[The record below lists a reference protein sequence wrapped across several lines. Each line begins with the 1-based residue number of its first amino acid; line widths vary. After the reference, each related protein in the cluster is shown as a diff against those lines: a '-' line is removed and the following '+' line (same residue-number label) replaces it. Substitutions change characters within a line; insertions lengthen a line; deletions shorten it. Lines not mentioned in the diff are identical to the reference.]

1 MHLRIESKDALN
13 QLSAQRQEV
22 RSELNKNEWALNELA
37 RSEEILASSKG
48 WVASFL
54 NFLPGLGSGY
64 LYQRRWKPY
73 FFTIIASTAWFALGF
88 FLQGDS
94 EPSQSEQIIG
104 ISGLFFISI
113 VTVTEA
119 NLAFKKASNKTKA
132 EKEKIISSNK
142 KGWFK

>member
-1 MHLRIESKDALN
+1 MSNPSRA
-13 QLSAQRQEV
+13 
-22 RSELNKNEWALNELA
+22 
-37 RSEEILASSKG
+37 EILASSKG

-73 FFTIIASTAWFALGF
+73 FLTIAAITSWFALGF

-94 EPSQSEQIIG
+94 EPSTVEQIIG
-104 ISGLFFISI
+104 ISGLFFIST
-113 VTVTEA
+113 VTVIEA
-119 NLAFKKASNKTKA
+119 NLAFKKASNKIKA
-132 EKEKIISSNK
+132 EKEKILSSNK

>member
-1 MHLRIESKDALN
+1 MSNPSKY
-13 QLSAQRQEV
+13 
-22 RSELNKNEWALNELA
+22 
-37 RSEEILASSKG
+37 EILASSKG

-73 FFTIIASTAWFALGF
+73 FLTIACSTAWFALGF

-94 EPSQSEQIIG
+94 EPSPNEQIIG

-113 VTVTEA
+113 VTVIEA
-119 NLAFKKASNKTKA
+119 NLAFKKARDITKS
-132 EKEKIISSNK
+132 EKEKTMSSEK
-142 KGWFK
+142 KGWFN

>member
-1 MHLRIESKDALN
+1 MSNPSRD
-13 QLSAQRQEV
+13 
-22 RSELNKNEWALNELA
+22 
-37 RSEEILASSKG
+37 EILASSQG

-73 FFTIIASTAWFALGF
+73 FLTIAATTSWFALGI

-94 EPSQSEQIIG
+94 EPSQGEQIIG
-104 ISGLFFISI
+104 ISGLFLISI
-113 VTVTEA
+113 FTVLEA
-119 NLAFKKASNKTKA
+119 NLAFKKASNISKT
-132 EKEKIISSNK
+132 EKEKITSPVK

>member
-1 MHLRIESKDALN
+1 MSNPSRD
-13 QLSAQRQEV
+13 
-22 RSELNKNEWALNELA
+22 
-37 RSEEILASSKG
+37 EILASSKG

-73 FFTIIASTAWFALGF
+73 FLTIAASTSWFALGF

-94 EPSQSEQIIG
+94 EPSKGEQIIG

-113 VTVTEA
+113 VTVIEA
-119 NLAFKKASNKTKA
+119 NLAYKQVSKKIKT
-132 EKEKIISSNK
+132 EKEKIKPPKK

>member
-1 MHLRIESKDALN
+1 MSYPSTD
-13 QLSAQRQEV
+13 
-22 RSELNKNEWALNELA
+22 
-37 RSEEILASSKG
+37 EILASSKG

-73 FFTIIASTAWFALGF
+73 FFTLTASTAWFALGI

-94 EPSQSEQIIG
+94 EPSQNEQIIG

-113 VTVTEA
+113 VTVIEA
-119 NLAFKKASNKTKA
+119 NLLSKKQVIKQKL
-132 EKEKIISSNK
+132 K
-142 KGWFK
+142 KRK

>member
-1 MHLRIESKDALN
+1 MFNPSK
-13 QLSAQRQEV
+13 EV
-22 RSELNKNEWALNELA
+22 
-37 RSEEILASSKG
+37 ILASSKG

-73 FFTIIASTAWFALGF
+73 FFTITASSIWFALGF
-88 FLQGDS
+88 FLRGDS

-113 VTVTEA
+113 VTVIEA
-119 NLAFKKASNKTKA
+119 KLAFKKASNKINA
-132 EKEKIISSNK
+132 EKEKIISSDK
-142 KGWFK
+142 KGWFN

>member
-1 MHLRIESKDALN
+1 MSYPSRD
-13 QLSAQRQEV
+13 
-22 RSELNKNEWALNELA
+22 
-37 RSEEILASSKG
+37 EILASSKG

-73 FFTIIASTAWFALGF
+73 FFTITASTAWFALGF

-113 VTVTEA
+113 VTICLLYTSPSPRDQVV
-119 NLAFKKASNKTKA
+119 SRMP
-132 EKEKIISSNK
+132 SSA
-142 KGWFK
+142 

>member
-1 MHLRIESKDALN
+1 MSYPSKN
-13 QLSAQRQEV
+13 
-22 RSELNKNEWALNELA
+22 
-37 RSEEILASSKG
+37 EILASSKG

-73 FFTIIASTAWFALGF
+73 FITISASTAWFALGF

-104 ISGLFFISI
+104 LSGLFFISI
-113 VTVTEA
+113 ITIIEA
-119 NLAFKKASNKTKA
+119 NLAFKKALNKIKA
-132 EKEKIISSNK
+132 EKEKIISPEK

>member
-1 MHLRIESKDALN
+1 MSYPSRD
-13 QLSAQRQEV
+13 
-22 RSELNKNEWALNELA
+22 
-37 RSEEILASSKG
+37 EILASSKG

-54 NFLPGLGSGY
+54 NLLPGLGSGY

-73 FFTIIASTAWFALGF
+73 FFTITASTAWFALGF

-94 EPSQSEQIIG
+94 EPSQSGQIIG

-113 VTVTEA
+113 VTMIEA
-119 NLAFKKASNKTKA
+119 NLAFKQISKKIKS
-132 EKEKIISSNK
+132 EKEKIKPSIK

>member
-1 MHLRIESKDALN
+1 MPYPS
-13 QLSAQRQEV
+13 
-22 RSELNKNEWALNELA
+22 
-37 RSEEILASSKG
+37 SEEILASSKG

-73 FFTIIASTAWFALGF
+73 FFTITASTTWFALGI

-94 EPSQSEQIIG
+94 EPSQNEQIIG

-113 VTVTEA
+113 ITVIEA
-119 NLAFKKASNKTKA
+119 NLAFKKASNKAKA
-132 EKEKIISSNK
+132 KNEKLISSNK
-142 KGWFK
+142 KGWFN

>member
-1 MHLRIESKDALN
+1 MSYPSRD
-13 QLSAQRQEV
+13 
-22 RSELNKNEWALNELA
+22 
-37 RSEEILASSKG
+37 EILASSKG

-54 NFLPGLGSGY
+54 NFIPGLGSGY

-73 FFTIIASTAWFALGF
+73 FLTIAANTSWFALGF

-94 EPSQSEQIIG
+94 EPSKGEQIIG

-113 VTVTEA
+113 VTVIEA
-119 NLAFKKASNKTKA
+119 NLAFKKASNKTKV
-132 EKEKIISSNK
+132 EKEKTLSSNK

>member
-1 MHLRIESKDALN
+1 MSNPSTD
-13 QLSAQRQEV
+13 
-22 RSELNKNEWALNELA
+22 
-37 RSEEILASSKG
+37 EILASSRG
-48 WVASFL
+48 WIASFL

-73 FFTIIASTAWFALGF
+73 FFTITASTAWFALGI

-94 EPSQSEQIIG
+94 KPSQNQQIIG

-113 VTVTEA
+113 VTVIEA
-119 NLAFKKASNKTKA
+119 NLAFKKASNNTKT
-132 EKEKIISSNK
+132 EKEKILSPNK

>member
-1 MHLRIESKDALN
+1 MSNFSKE
-13 QLSAQRQEV
+13 Q
-22 RSELNKNEWALNELA
+22 
-37 RSEEILASSKG
+37 ILATSKG
-48 WVASFL
+48 WVASLL

-73 FFTIIASTAWFALGF
+73 FLTIAASTAWFALGF

-113 VTVTEA
+113 VTVIEA
-119 NLAFKKASNKTKA
+119 NLAFKQASKKIKN
-132 EKEKIISSNK
+132 EKEKIKPSDK

>member
-1 MHLRIESKDALN
+1 MSNPSKD
-13 QLSAQRQEV
+13 
-22 RSELNKNEWALNELA
+22 
-37 RSEEILASSKG
+37 EILASSRG

-73 FFTIIASTAWFALGF
+73 FLTIAAITSWFVLGF

-94 EPSQSEQIIG
+94 EPSKVEQLIG
-104 ISGLFFISI
+104 VSGLFFISI
-113 VTVTEA
+113 VTVIEA
-119 NLAFKKASNKTKA
+119 NLAFKQTSKKIKN
-132 EKEKIISSNK
+132 EKEKIKPSDK

>member
-1 MHLRIESKDALN
+1 MFNPSKD
-13 QLSAQRQEV
+13 
-22 RSELNKNEWALNELA
+22 
-37 RSEEILASSKG
+37 EILASSRG

-73 FFTIIASTAWFALGF
+73 FLTIAATTSWFVLGF

-94 EPSQSEQIIG
+94 EPSKAEQIIG
-104 ISGLFFISI
+104 VSGLFFISI
-113 VTVTEA
+113 ATVIEA
-119 NLAFKKASNKTKA
+119 NLAFKQTSKKIKN
-132 EKEKIISSNK
+132 EKEKIKPSTK

>member
-1 MHLRIESKDALN
+1 MSN
-13 QLSAQRQEV
+13 LSR
-22 RSELNKNEWALNELA
+22 
-37 RSEEILASSKG
+37 EEILASSKG
-48 WVASFL
+48 WIASFL

-73 FFTIIASTAWFALGF
+73 FLTIAASTAWFTLGL

-94 EPSQSEQIIG
+94 EPSQIEQIIG

-113 VTVTEA
+113 VTVIEA

-132 EKEKIISSNK
+132 EKEIIMSSNK

>member
-1 MHLRIESKDALN
+1 MSNLSK
-13 QLSAQRQEV
+13 E
-22 RSELNKNEWALNELA
+22 K
-37 RSEEILASSKG
+37 ILASSKG

-54 NFLPGLGSGY
+54 NFLPGIGSGY
-64 LYQRRWKPY
+64 LYQRRGKPY
-73 FFTIIASTAWFALGF
+73 FLTIAATTLWFALGF

-94 EPSQSEQIIG
+94 EPSKGEQIIG

-113 VTVTEA
+113 VTVIEA

-132 EKEKIISSNK
+132 EKEKIISSKK